1 MEGRPTVALTT
12 DTEKLFG
19 GNPDAP
25 KLSAADVTRRLD
37 SFLEKLDAAPT
48 RTLGPQDVVSAFA
61 GGRGIDFTEQPHTAY
76 GVLTKALDAP
86 AITKGLSPEALASV
100 TGALEQLKSQQPDLV
115 KDINLTSPVGTGLVA
130 FDLEAPAK
138 MLTPRPTPLRNRI
151 PRKKGIG
158 TSHRFKV
165 ISGFTG
171 TGTGGVSNIHPGIAD
186 TTQNNFAPSGSSQSL
201 YYARGPKISYAGS
214 DQTVP
219 YSQFSV
225 SDEVTWSAQY
235 AGQGYQDVRQL
246 SRTSLTYSSML
257 LEERMLMM
265 GRGTASG
272 FLGALAA
279 PTGVGGTARSAA
291 GSEVGISG
299 ATTSVY
305 VKVTADAGDFGQSV
319 LSSAAT
325 VAVTNGQVVDVTAV
339 LPAGAT
345 GMRVYVSTGASD
357 PGDASRWY
365 AGKSGYNTFT
375 ITGALPTSGVAAS
388 TVTADTSAYANGY
401 DGVLSIC
408 TGANS
413 GYVNRLN
420 AALSTTNPGSEFQ
433 TAFAALYDAVKADP
447 DRILFNGSDR
457 KQLSDSLKVNSS
469 SNYRMTIS
477 QDEVSGVTIGD
488 VVNTIINEV
497 TGKGVNVEVHPWLP
511 QGNAPI
517 VSDTLPIPDSEVS
530 DVWSVVNVQDL
541 MGIDWPVNQFAFE
554 SSSYWFGTFLCYA
567 PAWNG
572 AVTGIKKTS

>member
-1 MEGRPTVALTT
+1 
-12 DTEKLFG
+12 
-19 GNPDAP
+19 
-25 KLSAADVTRRLD
+25 
-37 SFLEKLDAAPT
+37 
-48 RTLGPQDVVSAFA
+48 
-61 GGRGIDFTEQPHTAY
+61 
-76 GVLTKALDAP
+76 
-86 AITKGLSPEALASV
+86 
-100 TGALEQLKSQQPDLV
+100 
-115 KDINLTSPVGTGLVA
+115 
-130 FDLEAPAK
+130 
-138 MLTPRPTPLRNRI
+138 
-151 PRKKGIG
+151 
-158 TSHRFKV
+158 
-165 ISGFTG
+165 
-171 TGTGGVSNIHPGIAD
+171 
-186 TTQNNFAPSGSSQSL
+186 
-201 YYARGPKISYAGS
+201 
-214 DQTVP
+214 
-219 YSQFSV
+219 
-225 SDEVTWSAQY
+225 
-235 AGQGYQDVRQL
+235 
-246 SRTSLTYSSML
+246 
-257 LEERMLMM
+257 M

-272 FLGALAA
+272 FLGAVAA
-279 PTGVGGTARSAA
+279 PTGLAGVARSAA

-305 VKVTADAGDFGQSV
+305 IKVTSDAGDFGQSV
-319 LSSAAT
+319 LTSAVT
-325 VAVTNGQVVDVTAV
+325 VAVSNGQVVDVTAV

-375 ITGALPTSGVAAS
+375 ITGALPTSGTAAS
-388 TVTADTSAYANGY
+388 TVTADTTAYANGY
-401 DGVLSIC
+401 DGILPIC

-420 AALSTTNPGSEFQ
+420 AALSTANPGSEFQ

-469 SNYRMTIS
+469 SNYRMTIT

-488 VVNTIINEV
+488 VVNTIVNEV

-517 VSDTLPIPDSEVS
+517 ISDTLPIPDSEVS

-572 AVTGIKKTS
+572 AITGIKKV